1 MSDTSVSE
9 STERSDGDRGGVDM
23 IESGVRVRLIVVV
36 AVVGSGLWMPVR
48 AVTQRSFKAYNPS
61 LLVVTADI
69 PFSTIYKTYTSLRMC
84 RHVMV
89 PVDAG

>member
-23 IESGVRVRLIVVV
+23 IEVGVRVRLIVVV
-36 AVVGSGLWMPVR
+36 AVVGLGLWMPVR
-48 AVTQRSFKAYNPS
+48 AVTQRSFKAHPS
-61 LLVVTADI
+61 
-69 PFSTIYKTYTSLRMC
+69 STVYKTYTSLRMC